1 LNTKKKI
8 ASILS
13 IVLVLTFP
21 LTTPNP
27 YTLQF
32 GINMLM
38 FAYLASAWNIIGGYA
53 GQMALGNVVYFGI
66 GAYTSSVLFM
76 YEGVSP
82 WIGMIVGALI
92 AGGLSLLL
100 GSLTFRLSGS
110 YYSLSTVALLH
121 VIRLIFISN
130 PSMFGYK
137 TNGALGLYLPW
148 GGDSF
153 INIAFTDKYGYYYI
167 IFAFLVGVLF
177 ISHKIKNSK
186 MGYYLAAINTNQE
199 AAASLGVPVMG
210 MKLKAGFISAALT
223 AIGGTYY
230 VQMLQ
235 VVDPS
240 RVFGYD
246 FSVQIL
252 FYAII
257 GGRGTLFGPVLAAFL
272 MAPLNDFLRGWFG
285 SSVAGLYLVIYGLI
299 LMVIIYYLPNGIW
312 PFFQKMVDLLLGD
325 KKSSRKIKQKGGN

>member
-1 LNTKKKI
+1 MNTKKKI

-110 YYSLSTVALLH
+110 YYSHSTDEVC
-121 VIRLIFISN
+121 
-130 PSMFGYK
+130 
-137 TNGALGLYLPW
+137 
-148 GGDSF
+148 
-153 INIAFTDKYGYYYI
+153 
-167 IFAFLVGVLF
+167 
-177 ISHKIKNSK
+177 
-186 MGYYLAAINTNQE
+186 
-199 AAASLGVPVMG
+199 
-210 MKLKAGFISAALT
+210 
-223 AIGGTYY
+223 
-230 VQMLQ
+230 
-235 VVDPS
+235 
-240 RVFGYD
+240 
-246 FSVQIL
+246 
-252 FYAII
+252 
-257 GGRGTLFGPVLAAFL
+257 
-272 MAPLNDFLRGWFG
+272 
-285 SSVAGLYLVIYGLI
+285 
-299 LMVIIYYLPNGIW
+299 
-312 PFFQKMVDLLLGD
+312 
-325 KKSSRKIKQKGGN
+325 